1 MKASVA
7 LGVVLALDTP
17 KRKKRSVPGFEV
29 CGKEMDSSQDMLSDG
44 GRMNT
49 WERAKQFQGPYQ
61 QTCDQPRFSLSSL
74 FHRAS
79 QSDALQ
85 NSTANDDINNVD
97 TAMQHESYDPPP
109 GSLHSIQQSNVSN
122 EDINNLTRSNDEA
135 KREVFPTTSVSPS
148 EPLKTVSSHS
158 ELSVPLPID
167 SRPKKVPTFG
177 FARSKPTHSS
187 STLAHASNTKSLTA
201 PSQPTVQKFSNS
213 SASKSLTAIKTS
225 EEMCLNTP
233 VTSEKDAKNH
243 SPAGDTQSVIT
254 VPGKPISSGH
264 KLPIKPNFGKVAKGK
279 HPSTTTVKKE
289 SPHPIESATIIDKYS
304 SKKRKG
310 FENSKPLPPTKKRA
324 TAKQSALVPLQQVK
338 RELDILQDISN
349 TIDNDLVDSYAS
361 IDLSE
366 NTDVTTS
373 VLAGLSIP
381 NRDQA
386 KQKKNTSLKK
396 KVTGKENSGADMRNK
411 LPAYDSK
418 QNMIKKMGTST
429 SHHKA
434 TEINNLGAFKVKK
447 KPAKDMSNHSWRE
460 TNPKAIPTTETSDVT
475 CSLSNKDW
483 ANLFDQ
489 VINKNQAEDSE
500 VLVTTTN
507 QSSVQEK
514 FNTLQYRKT
523 AGTSKTRG
531 QEDNSENNSDSCSS
545 SDYASPRLQKLIEK
559 TLNMLDTCPDDD
571 VSSDLVAGNLTEV
584 GKNTP
589 PREPKITTE
598 ATRDRDYLLGALNID
613 ENRNN
618 GGEVE
623 LEEDS
628 TNEKSAVVK
637 EKGKSEKKKGTQEEK
652 FKENRVKQ
660 MLEGGKKSQ
669 LNVKHKLRK
678 KKLEEPYWKKKT
690 SMKGTRKMQVKNDV
704 SEEEIAAFMLDH
716 KPSPKTA
723 SIKEKVLKTLEDVDE
738 TVWVQCE
745 ECDKWRQLPST
756 TDPTTLPDRWTC
768 DMLPGENGSCQIP
781 EDDWNLTS
789 ETYVY
794 EQYVAGS
801 VVWACIDNIPWWPGI
816 VDIDPD
822 QNVYICFNGNTV
834 PTHYHV
840 TFFGKPVMRA
850 WVTLDNMKPFRKN
863 DTHKT
868 FSNPPLKDKV
878 MIFYLREAVMDAH
891 RALNMDIQ
899 LRRKEFAFV
908 TRYTGKLRMKHT
920 IISHRQSECTGTST
934 PNFKTS
940 LKCGNKEHKNLV
952 EHSSS
957 RNEAMMTTSDT
968 SSVST
973 GNSQQ
978 EDSENTNSSMENES
992 SVNSSNSTKKD
1003 NNIPKKQQSSD
1014 IQQGKGNDF
1023 SDNVEH
1029 ETSKTSECYTAENF
1043 VADAAKMDECITQKL
1058 RYREEQQSKKKT
1070 VEQCNDIQKTKH
1082 KSFINDDEKCDET
1095 EKSKTASYYKKYEQC
1110 YETKNKNN
1118 AYITEEEDGG
1128 SSASREND
1136 KGAKYEGGEEESLN
1150 KNTARQNLK
1159 STKIKE
1165 IESKQGIDM
1174 EKGRY
1179 NLKKCC
1185 TDVEY
1190 EKELQD
1196 IQENEERD
1204 SEENTERHI
1213 EKDEERN
1220 GEKRIERD
1228 IEKDEEKNGEERIE
1242 RDIKEDEERNGEKN
1256 IEKHIEEGND
1266 MDIEEDE
1273 ASGIE
1278 KYTERI
1284 SEEDIERDIKEDEEN
1299 VEKNTESY
1307 MEENEERD
1315 IEENEERDIEEN
1327 EERDMEEDEERD
1339 IEENEERDI
1348 GGNEERDIEEN
1359 EERDMEEN
1367 EERDMEEDE
1376 ERDIEEN
1383 EEKDMEENEERDIE
1397 VKTERNK
1404 EDEER
1409 DMERDIEKDTEM
1421 STVDNTDFKIKNGEE
1436 SDTED
1441 GKDEEIT
1448 NDEGTLQNNQ
1458 GDTENESDIEENEN
1472 EEMNGGRNENDK
1484 MNERRDE
1491 DMDEKRD

>member
-1 MKASVA
+1 
-7 LGVVLALDTP
+7 
-17 KRKKRSVPGFEV
+17 
-29 CGKEMDSSQDMLSDG
+29 MDSSQDRLSDG

-49 WERAKQFQGPYQ
+49 WERAKQIQGPYQ

-79 QSDALQ
+79 QSHTLQ
-85 NSTANDDINNVD
+85 NSTANDENNVD
-97 TAMQHESYDPPP
+97 AAMQHESYDLPP
-109 GSLHSIQQSNVSN
+109 GSLHSIQQSNGSN
-122 EDINNLTRSNDEA
+122 EDINNLTCSNGEA
-135 KREVFPTTSVSPS
+135 KEEVLATTSVSPS
-148 EPLKTVSSHS
+148 EPLKAVSSHS
-158 ELSVPLPID
+158 QPSVPLPID

-177 FARSKPTHSS
+177 SARSKPTHSS

-213 SASKSLTAIKTS
+213 SASKSLTAKKTS

-233 VTSEKDAKNH
+233 VTSEKDAKDHN
-243 SPAGDTQSVIT
+243 PAGDTQSVIT
-254 VPGKPISSGH
+254 VPGKPVSSGH

-289 SPHPIESATIIDKYS
+289 SSHPIESATIIDKYS

-324 TAKQSALVPLQQVK
+324 TAKQSSLVPLQQVK
-338 RELDILQDISN
+338 KELDILQDISN
-349 TIDNDLVDSYAS
+349 TIDNDLVDFCAS
-361 IDLSE
+361 LDPSE
-366 NTDVTTS
+366 NTDVITG
-373 VLAGLSIP
+373 VLAGSSIP

-386 KQKKNTSLKK
+386 KQKKNSSLKK
-396 KVTGKENSGADMRNK
+396 RVTGKENSGADKRNK
-411 LPAYDSK
+411 LPAYGSK

-429 SHHKA
+429 SHQKA
-434 TEINNLGAFKVKK
+434 TEMKNLGAFKGKK
-447 KPAKDMSNHSWRE
+447 KSAKDMSNHSWQE
-460 TNPKAIPTTETSDVT
+460 TNPKAIPTTETSDDT
-475 CSLSNKDW
+475 CSMSNKDW
-483 ANLFDQ
+483 ANFFDQ

-523 AGTSKTRG
+523 TGTSKTRG
-531 QEDNSENNSDSCSS
+531 QEDDTENNSDSCSS
-545 SDYASPRLQKLIEK
+545 SEYASPRLQKLIEK
-559 TLNMLDTCPDDD
+559 ALNMLDTCPNDD

-589 PREPKITTE
+589 PREPKMTTG
-598 ATRDRDYLLGALNID
+598 ATRDRDYLLGAVNTS

-628 TNEKSAVVK
+628 TNEKSVVVK
-637 EKGKSEKKKGTQEEK
+637 EKGKSVKKKGTQEK
-652 FKENRVKQ
+652 KLKENRVKQ

-669 LNVKHKLRK
+669 LNVKNKLRE
-678 KKLEEPYWKKKT
+678 KKLEEPYRKKKT

-704 SEEEIAAFMLDH
+704 SKEEIAAFMLDY

-723 SIKEKVLKTLEDVDE
+723 SIKEKVLKTLEDADE

-745 ECDKWRQLPST
+745 ECDKWRYLPST

-801 VVWACIDNIPWWPGI
+801 VVWACIDNMPWWPGI

-822 QNVYICFNGNTV
+822 YNVYICFNSNTV

-850 WVTLDNMKPFRKN
+850 WVTLSNMKPFRKN

-868 FSNPPLKDKV
+868 FSNPLLKDKV
-878 MIFYLREAVMDAH
+878 MLFYLREAVMDAH

-920 IISHRQSECTGTST
+920 ISHRQSECTGTST

-940 LKCGNKEHKNLV
+940 LNCRNKELKNLV
-952 EHSSS
+952 EHSNSSS

-968 SSVST
+968 SSVNT
-973 GNSQQ
+973 ENSQQ
-978 EDSENTNSSMENES
+978 EESENTNSSMENGS
-992 SVNSSNSTKKD
+992 SVNSFNSTRED

-1014 IQQGKGNDF
+1014 IQQGKGNDI
-1023 SDNVEH
+1023 SGNVEH
-1029 ETSKTSECYTAENF
+1029 ESSKNSECHTAENF
-1043 VADAAKMDECITQKL
+1043 VADAAKIDECITQKL
-1058 RYREEQQSKKKT
+1058 RYTEEQQSKKKT

-1082 KSFINDDEKCDET
+1082 NVFINDDDEECDET
-1095 EKSKTASYYKKYEQC
+1095 EKSKTASHYKIYEQC
-1110 YETKNKNN
+1110 YETENKNN
-1118 AYITEEEDGG
+1118 AYVTEEDGG
-1128 SSASREND
+1128 SSTSRENER
-1136 KGAKYEGGEEESLN
+1136 GAKYEGGEEESLN
-1150 KNTARQNLK
+1150 KNTARQDLK
-1159 STKIKE
+1159 STKSKE
-1165 IESKQGIDM
+1165 IESEQGIDM

-1196 IQENEERD
+1196 IEENEERD
-1204 SEENTERHI
+1204 GEENTERHI
-1213 EKDEERN
+1213 EEDEERN

-1228 IEKDEEKNGEERIE
+1228 IEKDEERNGEERIE
-1242 RDIKEDEERNGEKN
+1242 RDIKEDEERNGEKKV
-1256 IEKHIEEGND
+1256 EKHIEEDEKSDIEEGND

-1278 KYTERI
+1278 KSTERI
-1284 SEEDIERDIKEDEEN
+1284 GEEDVERDIKEDEEN
-1299 VEKNTESY
+1299 VEKNT
-1307 MEENEERD
+1307 ERD

-1339 IEENEERDI
+1339 IE
-1348 GGNEERDIEEN
+1348 
-1359 EERDMEEN
+1359 
-1367 EERDMEEDE
+1367 
-1376 ERDIEEN
+1376 
-1383 EEKDMEENEERDIE
+1383 

-1409 DMERDIEKDTEM
+1409 GIERDTEMSLEGDTEM
-1421 STVDNTDFKIKNGEE
+1421 STVDDTDLKIKNGEE
-1436 SDTED
+1436 SNTED
-1441 GKDEEIT
+1441 GKAEEIT
-1448 NDEGTLQNNQ
+1448 DDEGALQIDQ

-1472 EEMNGGRNENDK
+1472 EVMNGGRNENDK
-1484 MNERRDE
+1484 MNERRNE